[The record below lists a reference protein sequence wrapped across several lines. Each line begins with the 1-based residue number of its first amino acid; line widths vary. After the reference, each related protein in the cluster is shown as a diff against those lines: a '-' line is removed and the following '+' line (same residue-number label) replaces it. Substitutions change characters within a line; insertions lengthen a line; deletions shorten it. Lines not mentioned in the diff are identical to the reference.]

1 MIETIPSLQQS
12 QRQLHA
18 RMTSAVGCL
27 ARQQA
32 IKAVKR
38 PVQAEGRRKLRQI
51 AHREIVTMARE
62 YLATHPELIAEA
74 KPIVEQ
80 WRREGFFGKKAAR
93 DAHNLR
99 VTSKEERPAVQG
111 LLLNETH
118 AQNGA
123 AK

>member
-1 MIETIPSLQQS
+1 MIETIASLQQA
-12 QRQLHA
+12 QLHA
-18 RMTSAVGCL
+18 RMTSAVACL

-32 IKAVKR
+32 IKAVKH
-38 PVQAEGRRKLRQI
+38 QLRARGLKVYSF
-51 AHREIVTMARE
+51 AHREIIVLANE
-62 YLATHPELIAEA
+62 YAEAHRAELIEEA

-80 WRREGFFGKKAAR
+80 WRREGFFGKPAAR

-99 VTSKEERPAVQG
+99 VMSKEEKPALQG

-118 AQNGA
+118 AENGA

>member
-1 MIETIPSLQQS
+1 MVE
-12 QRQLHA
+12 A
-18 RMTSAVGCL
+18 NYNV
-27 ARQQA
+27 QQA
-32 IKAVKR
+32 ALRARLAQAAITQPRCEAEKAVKLALKGQGLK
-38 PVQAEGRRKLRQI
+38 PQYIARR
-51 AHREIVTMARE
+51 AIVTLAKD
-62 YLATHPELIAEA
+62 YLAAHPELIAEA

-99 VTSKEERPAVQG
+99 VASKEERPAVQG
-111 LLLNETH
+111 LRLNETH

>member
-1 MIETIPSLQQS
+1 MTETTPSLQQAGLRARLAHATIMLA
-12 QRQLHA
+12 QREA
-18 RMTSAVGCL
+18 E
-27 ARQQA
+27 
-32 IKAVKR
+32 KAVKL
-38 PVQAEGRRKLRQI
+38 ALKGRGLKPQYM
-51 AHREIVTMARE
+51 AKREIVTLARD

-80 WRREGFFGKKAAR
+80 WRREGFFGKRAATA
-93 DAHNLR
+93 AHDLK
-99 VTSKEERPAVQG
+99 VMSKEERPAAQG